1 MVLRDKCF
9 TDERKR
15 ILHTEGKCR
24 GKYNWKYIHV
34 HTHIQRNVNILYM
47 LMDAVFRC
55 LDTSE
60 RSHLNYLIKKMM
72 WLTFPNSPK
81 DGTQLILYKEETLVH
96 SNSIL
101 RALALN
107 SLSELKRQYRE
118 VWFNL
123 D

>member
-1 MVLRDKCF
+1 MFHRWKKKNTPYRGKVQRQIQLKVYSC
-9 TDERKR
+9 THT
-15 ILHTEGKCR
+15 HTEKC
-24 GKYNWKYIHV
+24 KYIV
-34 HTHIQRNVNILYM
+34 HAYGCT
-47 LMDAVFRC
+47 VFRC